1 MRIFEKLNKTHVRF
15 DNGDG
20 TYFECPMLPIAKL
33 PDVKQLEVEME
44 TAEGITA
51 RLELREKYLGLCRQ
65 VFPKEKTALL
75 ERFDLYEISDLTNYL
90 MYGWGDSEPD
100 EDKKKVTYPSQKSTS
115 PIQAQ
120 PEKK

>member
-20 TYFECPMLPIAKL
+20 TYFECPMLPIATL
-33 PDVKQLEVEME
+33 PDVKQLEVEMD

-65 VFPKEKTALL
+65 VFPKEKIELL
-75 ERFDLYEISDLTNYL
+75 ERFNLYEIADLANYL
-90 MYGWGDSEPD
+90 MYGWGDTEPD
-100 EDKKKVTYPSQKSTS
+100 EDKKKVILSSQKPTSTRNR
-115 PIQAQ
+115 
-120 PEKK
+120 KK